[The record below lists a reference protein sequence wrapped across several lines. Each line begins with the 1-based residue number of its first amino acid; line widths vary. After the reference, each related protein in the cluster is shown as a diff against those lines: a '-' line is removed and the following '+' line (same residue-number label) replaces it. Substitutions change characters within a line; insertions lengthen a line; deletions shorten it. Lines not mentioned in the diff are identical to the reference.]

1 MKLNTIYLTLL
12 QRHTQSDLQ
21 WNINVNKDYSSNF
34 ETQKSELKW
43 SEPKMNI
50 GYSIVSIPLT
60 SFFLNIEFFRK
71 DCYFRSDHYLFCAA
85 FK

>member
-1 MKLNTIYLTLL
+1 
-12 QRHTQSDLQ
+12 
-21 WNINVNKDYSSNF
+21 
-34 ETQKSELKW
+34 
-43 SEPKMNI
+43 MNI

-85 FK
+85 FKLNESHSSGEEVLQC

>member
-34 ETQKSELKW
+34 ETQKSELK
-43 SEPKMNI
+43 
-50 GYSIVSIPLT
+50 
-60 SFFLNIEFFRK
+60 
-71 DCYFRSDHYLFCAA
+71 
-85 FK
+85 